1 MKKQSMESELLNT
14 ACELLTE
21 LEHHADEEQKEKIEA
36 LFNAIKYNDELDD
49 AMEDYNL
56 DDYHH

>member
-1 MKKQSMESELLNT
+1 MKEQSMESELLNE

-36 LFNAIKYNDELDD
+36 LFNAIKYNDELDEEID
-49 AMEDYNL
+49 IE
-56 DDYHH
+56 

>member
-1 MKKQSMESELLNT
+1 MKKRAIESELLNT

-36 LFNAIKYNDELDD
+36 LFNAIKYNDELE
-49 AMEDYNL
+49 EDY
-56 DDYHH
+56 

>member
-1 MKKQSMESELLNT
+1 MKKRAIESELLNT

-49 AMEDYNL
+49 AMEDL
-56 DDYHH
+56 I